1 MCILQNLCHGGD
13 SCEDVLLDG
22 IEENMI
28 SFRDVSKN
36 SLQFRYRLFHGVVVG
51 IGNPVIAVSNKERK
65 IGII

>member
-1 MCILQNLCHGGD
+1 
-13 SCEDVLLDG
+13 LLDG

-36 SLQFRYRLFHGVVVG
+36 SLQFRYRVFHGVVVG